1 MTALPIKDRI
11 PPEQVM
17 LFLKEVKDRCR
28 LVTLSE
34 DEYWKTIARV
44 AEMGLT
50 SRQVYDG
57 LLLECVRKSRANT
70 IYTWNLRH
78 FRAIAP
84 ELSDRILR
92 P

>member
-1 MTALPIKDRI
+1 MTALPIKDKI

-17 LFLKEVKDRCR
+17 LFLKEVRDRCR

-34 DEYWKTIARV
+34 DEYWNTVARA
-44 AEMGLT
+44 AEAGLT
-50 SRQVYDG
+50 SGQVYDA
-57 LLLECVRKSRANT
+57 LLLECARKSHANT
-70 IYTWNLRH
+70 VYTWNLRH

-84 ELSDRILR
+84 ELADRISH